1 MKIFEGNKYSF
12 TNKKDVQCPAEK
24 FLYRQQ
30 LGNTLSDVMHNHKSD
45 IVSKIREVANIH
57 KYRRRLKG
65 KCIEH
70 ESLYMSLRL
79 CFEYEINEKELA
91 QNLLQEMYICEGN
104 LDTIFSILLPGH
116 VIKTLSSVK
125 RYTNLLYPGFMSKTM
140 RKKIIESFNFYLRKV
155 CETREKLTDG
165 ECDILD
171 RPFEIT
177 ELHNPLSAAAVCREP
192 EMVEVLLRYGANPF
206 FRLGE
211 ENRFDPFESL
221 IKGLNSIFIFNNSN
235 FNSETK
241 DALTEEG
248 RRGLVC
254 LDTFLRGASS
264 VSFDASTHINTSE
277 NGDES
282 DKKLVKKKSYGL
294 NPKLADT
301 FDYKHYMGVRS
312 LQHLCR
318 CSIRTALSKKSSTLP
333 SAISS
338 LPLPPSVKAYL
349 DLKSN

>member
-70 ESLYMSLRL
+70 DSLYMSLRL

-91 QNLLQEMYICEGN
+91 QNLLLEMFICEGN

-140 RKKIIESFNFYLRKV
+140 RKKLVESFHFYLRQI
-155 CETREKLTDG
+155 CETREKLTNG
-165 ECDILD
+165 ECDIID

-177 ELHNPLSAAAVCREP
+177 ELHNPLSAAAVCRDP
-192 EMVEVLLRYGANPF
+192 EMVEVLV
-206 FRLGE
+206 E
-211 ENRFDPFESL
+211 
-221 IKGLNSIFIFNNSN
+221 
-235 FNSETK
+235 

-248 RRGLVC
+248 RRGLIC
-254 LDTFLRGASS
+254 LDTFMRGVWS
-264 VSFDASTHINTSE
+264 VSFDASTHINTLE
-277 NGDES
+277 NGDDS
-282 DKKLVKKKSYGL
+282 DKKLEEQKSYGL
-294 NPKLADT
+294 NPKLADM

-312 LQHLCR
+312 LQHVCR
-318 CSIRTALSKKSSTLP
+318 CSIRTTLSKNSPTLP
-333 SAISS
+333 SEIEK
-338 LPLPPSVKAYL
+338 LPLPPSIKAYL